1 MKAMVIYESMTGNTK
16 KAAGLIADALRA
28 RGVTVTAVNPT
39 TAINHQALSD
49 ADLVIIGSWTDGIF
63 VFGQRPGKAGRLRQ
77 LPAMKSKQ
85 AAVFCT
91 YALDPG
97 KVLEKMTRIVTDL
110 GAAVVGG
117 MTIRRTDLTGGA
129 TEFVDRLITAMPTL
143 ADASR

>member
-28 RGVTVTAVNPT
+28 KGVTVTAVSPT
-39 TAINHQALSD
+39 TAINHQGLSD
-49 ADLVIIGSWTDGIF
+49 ADLVVIGSWTDGVF
-63 VFGQRPGKAGRLRQ
+63 LFGQRPAKAGRLRQ

-97 KVLEKMTRIVTDL
+97 NVLDKLTRIVADL
-110 GAAVVGG
+110 GANVVGG
-117 MTIRRTDLTGGA
+117 MTIRRTDLEAGA
-129 TEFVDRLITAMPTL
+129 SEFVDRLIGAIPTL
-143 ADASR
+143 ADASI